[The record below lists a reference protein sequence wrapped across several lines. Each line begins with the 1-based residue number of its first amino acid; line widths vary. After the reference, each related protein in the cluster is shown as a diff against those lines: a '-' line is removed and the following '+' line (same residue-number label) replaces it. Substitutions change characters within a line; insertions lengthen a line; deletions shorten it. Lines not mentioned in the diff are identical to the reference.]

1 MLRSHCAVQTV
12 YIRKAPS
19 VMVSCSRKFKQ
30 ASPAV
35 CYSNQKAESHKITRN
50 ALCWPGRACFHT
62 ATPSKAFFYLRF
74 PVKHGGWQRVSHR
87 PAVFVET
94 HWRQFTGQT
103 GMKGEHTSRIET
115 SWQRCC
121 VCLQRGTRS
130 NTCAASICPVMLRKE
145 EVVSDLTAKTK

>member
-62 ATPSKAFFYLRF
+62 ATPSKAFFYLRL

-87 PAVFVET
+87 PAVFVENV
-94 HWRQFTGQT
+94 FP
-103 GMKGEHTSRIET
+103 
-115 SWQRCC
+115 QRRTEDSSQDR
-121 VCLQRGTRS
+121 L
-130 NTCAASICPVMLRKE
+130 AWKASIHRGKKLADKDAVSVCRE
-145 EVVSDLTAKTK
+145 ERAQTHVQPLFVRSCFAKRR